1 MCCFSDNMIF
11 QLWNVK
17 DAEDEGLVPGLGRSP
32 GGGNGSP
39 LQYSYL
45 GNPPDSGAW
54 RAKST
59 ESQKSQT
66 RLSPRASTHTHTHT
80 QCQRTL
86 SSNKILQGIEP
97 YKPELLQS
105 LGGERRK
112 TEPWLIPCALSHHYL
127 KITSSK

>member
-1 MCCFSDNMIF
+1 MIF

-66 RLSPRASTHTHTHT
+66 RLSPRASTHTHTHNVKELFLPIKSYKG
-80 QCQRTL
+80 L
-86 SSNKILQGIEP
+86 SPINLSCFNHWEERGGK
-97 YKPELLQS
+97 QS
-105 LGGERRK
+105 LGS
-112 TEPWLIPCALSHHYL
+112 SHVL
-127 KITSSK
+127 